1 MDGETLSI
9 VVPARNEERYIGP
22 CLSAL
27 LAQKDEIFEIV
38 VVDNNSTDNTVQI
51 VEAIAAC
58 NPIVR
63 LVTEKRPGVAF
74 ARNAG
79 FDAAEGSIFGLIDA
93 DTRVRPGWART
104 AREFFARDDVAAV
117 GAVSGLNNSYDS
129 PYRGLKKRYFEKQ
142 VAKGLSG
149 GERRVNNIHGAN
161 MVIRRSAWEH
171 VRDAVSIHSGIHE
184 DVDLALCL
192 REHDIEI
199 AQLTDL
205 FVDISPRRALTPPRE
220 FAEYSRSVVR
230 TYELH
235 GRLTPEVVK
244 VVRWQWLFHLFA
256 YAGYRPYDPD
266 RGRFTLGRLLSAG
279 AGRAMPVGDGG
290 ATPETSL
297 PAGSDAPGTDARGD
311 GQGRA
316 DFPDSPGRSAD
327 QDSGVKSRLPR

>member
-1 MDGETLSI
+1 MDGEALSI

-27 LAQKDEIFEIV
+27 LGQQEDILEIV

-51 VEAIAAC
+51 VEAVAAG

-63 LVTEKRPGVAF
+63 LVTENRPGVAF

-79 FDAAEGSIFGLIDA
+79 FDAAKSAIIGRIDA

-129 PYRGLKKRYFEKQ
+129 PYRGLKKRYYEKQ
-142 VAKGLSG
+142 VAKGLFG

-161 MVIRRSAWEH
+161 MVIRRSAWNQ
-171 VRDAVSIHSGIHE
+171 VRDAISTDPGIHE

-205 FVDISPRRALTPPRE
+205 FVDISPRRALTPPL
-220 FAEYSRSVVR
+220 AYLEYTRSMFRTYDLHGLLTPDLARVVR
-230 TYELH
+230 L
-235 GRLTPEVVK
+235 
-244 VVRWQWLFHLFA
+244 QWLGHLGVYAA
-256 YAGYRPYDPD
+256 YRLYDPD
-266 RGRFTLGRLLSAG
+266 RGRFALSRAFSGG
-279 AGRAMPVGDGG
+279 AERAMPV
-290 ATPETSL
+290 
-297 PAGSDAPGTDARGD
+297 SDQT
-311 GQGRA
+311 
-316 DFPDSPGRSAD
+316 
-327 QDSGVKSRLPR
+327 SGVKSRLPR